1 MNVHAGW
8 TPSVRCCTVRAVKH
22 AESRSSACMH
32 TNSSASVTCSWLH
45 RGKRLVER
53 VREARICAVQ
63 AFYRYLDR
71 TIPGV
76 RRRIR
81 QFRPLARVRNW
92 YGPGPFCGALKLRSC
107 PSTSQFP
114 WIQRGSWA
122 TYCPPPCYWY
132 AGPVA
137 PSSSTPTVSTPCRLA
152 QSTQSQVPFSSCPS
166 SQVLSYDHPHFS

>member
-1 MNVHAGW
+1 M
-8 TPSVRCCTVRAVKH
+8 
-22 AESRSSACMH
+22 
-32 TNSSASVTCSWLH
+32 
-45 RGKRLVER
+45 ER

-114 WIQRGSWA
+114 WIQRGSWGYVLLSGLLLVRWA
-122 TYCPPPCYWY
+122 CGSVLEHPHSFHSLSP
-132 AGPVA
+132 GPVYPV
-137 PSSSTPTVSTPCRLA
+137 PSPVFFLPI
-152 QSTQSQVPFSSCPS
+152 
-166 SQVLSYDHPHFS
+166 LSGPLL